1 MIHVCVGTAC
11 HVKGAGLVKEA
22 IEKELGLDR
31 EKTNVN
37 GSGISLGHPVGST
50 GARLIVTLHYE
61 LERQGLN
68 LGVAGLCAGGGVGT
82 AVMLERC

>member
-1 MIHVCVGTAC
+1 MKHLPHITSP
-11 HVKGAGLVKEA
+11 VKKNWVWTG
-22 IEKELGLDR
+22 

-37 GSGISLGHPVGST
+37 GSGISLGHPVGCT
-50 GARLIVTLHYE
+50 GARLIVTLYYE